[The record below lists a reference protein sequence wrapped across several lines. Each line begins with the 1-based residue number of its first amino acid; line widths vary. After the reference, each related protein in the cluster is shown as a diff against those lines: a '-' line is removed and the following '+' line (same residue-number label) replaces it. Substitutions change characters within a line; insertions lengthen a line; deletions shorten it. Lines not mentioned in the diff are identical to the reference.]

1 MSAMLRL
8 VPLLAALGL
17 AAACSS
23 GGDGGDGEPGPTPMG
38 RSFVSTKVEGTPI
51 PGGGPLR
58 LTFADNRV
66 SATSG
71 CNTGSGPV
79 VFDGDVMRL
88 SGMATTLMACPDDR
102 SGADG
107 WQTALLQSGPR
118 WQLTGDTLT
127 LTGADLTVTL
137 LDKKVAEPDRSL
149 TGTTWTVTALL
160 RPEGQVRSQ
169 ALDNARPT
177 LTIGPDGQVTGSAG
191 CNRMTGSAD
200 IAGSDVTFRIATTRM
215 ACPPEVMEVERQV
228 LEALDGKTTATVDAA
243 TLTLRNPANNTGLVL
258 RAE

>member
-8 VPLLAALGL
+8 VPLVAALGL

-23 GGDGGDGEPGPTPMG
+23 GGDGGDTGPTPMG
-38 RSFVSTKVEGTPI
+38 RSFVSTRVEGTPI

-58 LTFADNRV
+58 LTFADGRV

-79 VFDGDVMRL
+79 AFDGDVLRV

-102 SGADG
+102 SGADS

-118 WQLTGDTLT
+118 WRLSGDTLT
-127 LTGADLTVTL
+127 LTGDDLTVTL
-137 LDKKVAEPDRSL
+137 LDKKVAEPDRPL
-149 TGTTWTVTALL
+149 TGTTWIVTALL

-169 ALDNARPT
+169 ALDDARPT
-177 LTIGPDGQVTGSAG
+177 LTIAPDGQVTGTAG

-200 IAGSDVTFRIATTRM
+200 IAGSDVTFRIGTTRM
-215 ACPPEVMEVERQV
+215 ACPTEVMEVERQV
-228 LEALDGKTTATVDAA
+228 LEVLDGKTTATVDAA
-243 TLTLRNPANNTGLVL
+243 TLTLRNPGNNTGLML